1 MSFRAREDVAHH
13 ILKQHPGQALS
24 KNRSQQPSKSSSA
37 PQHEQKQMV
46 NAPEEVNDHDNEGN
60 GYHLGITMWFL
71 FKLRI
76 PEIIIIFSNIFKI
89 SQLKMKTTDRK
100 SVRRK
105 SL

>member
-46 NAPEEVNDHDNEGN
+46 NAPEEVNDHDNGKEYYLN
-60 GYHLGITMWFL
+60 ITMWFL
-71 FKLRI
+71 FTF
-76 PEIIIIFSNIFKI
+76 IITNLQNNTNIFKY
-89 SQLKMKTTDRK
+89 L
-100 SVRRK
+100 
-105 SL
+105 